1 MSSVFA
7 AQGLGSF
14 RALHFTSSV
23 FLFYCYSVAASFACA
38 IIRAHEKAVLAETS
52 LNNLE
57 SIDFMWRLLLGLG
70 AVPGAFAL
78 YFRFTIPET
87 PRFTMDIKQNIERA
101 SRDIQMCLRVS
112 EDVVV
117 GEDAPEDIDL
127 HHNALPNFWEY
138 FKRRE
143 NWLVLF
149 GTSYSWFAL
158 DVSSDVPLAPLTAK
172 IW

>member
-1 MSSVFA
+1 MFRFRFVFV
-7 AQGLGSF
+7 LVLPYFS
-14 RALHFTSSV
+14 L
-23 FLFYCYSVAASFACA
+23 VAASFACA
-38 IIRAHEKAVLAETS
+38 IIRGHEKAILAEQS
-52 LNNLE
+52 LDNLE

-70 AVPGAFAL
+70 AIPGVFAL

-87 PRFTMDIKQNIERA
+87 PRFTMDIKKNLDEA
-101 SRDIQMCLRVS
+101 SGDVKMALRVR

-117 GEDAPEDIDL
+117 DKDALEHIDIPR
-127 HHNALPNFWEY
+127 NTLPNFWGY

-158 DVSSDVPLAPLTAK
+158 DVRS
-172 IW
+172 